1 MSETIR
7 VPDIGSGDGEVIE
20 LLVKVGD
27 TVEAEQSLVVLESD
41 KASMEIPAPKA
52 GKIAALHI
60 KVGDTLKTGD
70 LLIDLEG
77 EDATTGSEPAAEP
90 KAESKQTQVEES
102 ETPTPAGDEDASAS
116 AGEGEAQEIHV
127 PDIGSSGKASII
139 EVAVKPGDT
148 IAAEQTLITLESD
161 KASMEIPSPA
171 AGVVE
176 SVSVKVGDEVGT
188 GDLILV
194 LKGAANAK
202 PSKSVESKAGDKP
215 AKEAAE
221 PELHEEAA
229 AEPAGESVEEIKVPD
244 IGSTGKASIIEVAV
258 KPGDTIAAEQT
269 LITLE
274 SDKAS
279 MEIPSPAA
287 GVVESVSVKVGDE
300 VGTGDLI
307 LVLKGAANAKPSK
320 SVESKAG
327 DKPAKEAA
335 EPELHEEAA
344 AEPAGESVEE
354 IKVPD
359 IGSTGSANVIEVLVK
374 AGDQVKAEQSL
385 IVLESDKAS
394 MEIPAPKAG
403 VVESVAIKVNDQAK
417 TGDLI
422 LTLKVAGAAPKQ
434 AAKPA
439 AGNTASAPAA
449 EKKAE
454 APAKAAAPAS
464 APAAGKGKKVHAGPA
479 VRMVA
484 REFGVD
490 LGEVTPTGPKGRIL
504 KEDVQAYVK
513 DQLQKSKAA
522 PAAAA
527 GATGGAG
534 IPPIPTVDFSK
545 FGEIEE
551 VPMTRLMQVGANN
564 LHRSWLNVPHVTQ
577 FDQSDVTDL
586 EAFRVGQKAVAEK
599 AGVKLTILPFLLKAC
614 AHVLKELP
622 DFNASLAP
630 SGKAV
635 IRKKYVH
642 IGFAVDTPD
651 GLLVPVIRN
660 VDQKSLLQL
669 AAEAA
674 QLAEKART
682 KKLSGDDMQGA
693 CFTISSLG
701 HIGGTGFTPI
711 VNAPEVA
718 ILGVSKASMQPVW
731 DGKAFQ
737 PRLMLP
743 LSLSYDHRVINGAA
757 AARFTK
763 RLGDLLAEIRGLLL

>member
-1 MSETIR
+1 MSELIR
-7 VPDIGSGDGEVIE
+7 VPDIGGGEGEIIE
-20 LLVKVGD
+20 LFVKVGD
-27 TVEAEQSLVVLESD
+27 RIEADQSLLTLESD

-52 GKIAALHI
+52 GVVKSL
-60 KVGDTLKTGD
+60 KVKLGDTLKEGD
-70 LLIDLEG
+70 ELLELDVEG
-77 EDATTGSEPAAEP
+77 DAEAAPAEQKQEQAPEQAAPAAEQPAAEP
-90 KAESKQTQVEES
+90 QAQSSGSAE
-102 ETPTPAGDEDASAS
+102 P
-116 AGEGEAQEIHV
+116 QEVKV
-127 PDIGSSGKASII
+127 PDIGSSAKASII

-148 IAAEQTLITLESD
+148 IEVDQSLITLESD

-194 LKGAANAK
+194 LKGAAGAQK
-202 PSKSVESKAGDKP
+202 QAASAP
-215 AKEAAE
+215 APAAAPAQAEAPAPAAAE
-221 PELHEEAA
+221 
-229 AEPAGESVEEIKVPD
+229 EPAGESTEEVRIPD
-244 IGSTGKASIIEVAV
+244 IGADAASVIEMLV
-258 KPGDTIAAEQT
+258 KEGDSVTAEQS

-274 SDKAS
+274 SA
-279 MEIPSPAA
+279 
-287 GVVESVSVKVGDE
+287 
-300 VGTGDLI
+300 
-307 LVLKGAANAKPSK
+307 
-320 SVESKAG
+320 
-327 DKPAKEAA
+327 
-335 EPELHEEAA
+335 
-344 AEPAGESVEE
+344 
-354 IKVPD
+354 
-359 IGSTGSANVIEVLVK
+359 
-374 AGDQVKAEQSL
+374 
-385 IVLESDKAS
+385 KAS

-403 VVESVAIKVNDQAK
+403 VIESIAIKVGDQAK

-422 LTLKVAGAAPKQ
+422 LTLRVQGA

-439 AGNTASAPAA
+439 AAAQAPAA
-449 EKKAE
+449 TPEQAKPANVQGS
-454 APAKAAAPAS
+454 APAKAAPQA
-464 APAAGKGKKVHAGPA
+464 APAAAPSRDGSKVHAGPA
-479 VRMVA
+479 VRQLA
-484 REFGVD
+484 REFGVE
-490 LGEVTPTGPKGRIL
+490 LSAVPGSGPKGRVL

-513 DQLQKSKAA
+513 SELQKAKSA

-545 FGEIEE
+545 FGEVEE
-551 VPMTRLMQVGANN
+551 VPMTRLMQVGAAN

-577 FDQSDVTDL
+577 FDSADITEL
-586 EAFRVGQKAVAEK
+586 EAFRVAQKAVAEK
-599 AGVKLTILPFLLKAC
+599 AGVKLTVLPLLLKAC
-614 AHVLKELP
+614 AYLLKELP
-622 DFNASLAP
+622 DFNSSLAP
-630 SGKAV
+630 SGTAV

-651 GLLVPVIRN
+651 GLLVPVIKN

-674 QLAEKART
+674 ALAEKARN
-682 KKLSGDDMQGA
+682 KKLSPDDMQGA

-718 ILGVSKASMQPVW
+718 ILGVSKATIQPVW

-737 PRLMLP
+737 PKLMLP

-763 RLGDLLAEIRGLLL
+763 RLGDVLTDIRTMLL